1 MTGLGS
7 DVWPDRY
14 AQEKQQVERQRLQA
28 QLQGA
33 EAKEAVR
40 QALAAELGREREEA
54 EEMDRIRQELAE
66 EEMQDRE
73 RQREKRDMEVGKETG
88 GVWRLSS

>member
-1 MTGLGS
+1 M
-7 DVWPDRY
+7 
-14 AQEKQQVERQRLQA
+14 QA

-54 EEMDRIRQELAE
+54 EEMERIRQELAE
-66 EEMQDRE
+66 EELQNRE
-73 RQREKRDMEVGKETG
+73 RQREKRDMEVRGLCAVLYCWQRK
-88 GVWRLSS
+88 LSVVGHSIAFANG